1 MMENIPE
8 NNSGQGKNSGS
19 QQAASAGKMLREA
32 REKRGLTVAEV
43 AGQIKFAPRQIE
55 ALEADDFKN
64 LPEAAFLRG
73 FVRSY
78 AKILRLDAEILLA
91 SLPLTKAPA
100 LETPPAAVDVPFPSE
115 QSNRQQNIIWLSAA
129 IVLAL
134 MVAGFSYWHF
144 KAPPRHAKELLKEA
158 SKELSKEQPIEQPK
172 EQPKEQFREEFRE
185 EFKEQP
191 REQPEAKRTEVPVA
205 RVPSSKMLSEPLVLK
220 SSTIDPIV
228 HATPKLRSSGAA
240 SSVREAKT
248 LAAKRSASA
257 KKAAS
262 ELASASSV
270 TSPGTSEA
278 PSELLLLFGD
288 ESWTEIKDRD
298 GNILSSQVN
307 PPGSELRVQGNP
319 PFSMLIG
326 HAASASLFFQGKEV
340 NLKPYINQYSEVAH
354 LKLK

>member
-8 NNSGQGKNSGS
+8 NNSGQGNNSGPK
-19 QQAASAGKMLREA
+19 QAVSAGKMLREA

-91 SLPLTKAPA
+91 CLPLPKAPA
-100 LETPPAAVDVPFPSE
+100 LETPPAAADVPFPSE

-129 IVLAL
+129 TVLAL

-144 KAPPRHAKELLKEA
+144 KAPPRHAKELLKETP
-158 SKELSKEQPIEQPK
+158 KELSKEQQPIEQPIEQPK
-172 EQPKEQFREEFRE
+172 EQPKEQ
-185 EFKEQP
+185 
-191 REQPEAKRTEVPVA
+191 PEAIRTEAPVA
-205 RVPSSKMLSEPLVLK
+205 RLPSAKMLAEPLVLK
-220 SSTIDPIV
+220 SSTIEPIV
-228 HATPKLRSSGAA
+228 RATPKLRSSGAA

-257 KKAAS
+257 RKTAS

-270 TSPGTSEA
+270 TPSGTIDA
-278 PSELLLLFGD
+278 PSELLLLFGE

>member
-1 MMENIPE
+1 MMENSPE
-8 NNSGQGKNSGS
+8 NNSGQDNNSGVKQPVS
-19 QQAASAGKMLREA
+19 TGRMLREA

-91 SLPLTKAPA
+91 SLPQAKAPA
-100 LETPPAAVDVPFPSE
+100 LEMTPAAVDVPFPSE

-129 IVLAL
+129 TVLAL
-134 MVAGFSYWHF
+134 LVAGFSYWHF
-144 KAPPRHAKELLKEA
+144 KAPPRHAKELLKETP
-158 SKELSKEQPIEQPK
+158 KELSKEQPIEQPK
-172 EQPKEQFREEFRE
+172 EQLK
-185 EFKEQP
+185 
-191 REQPEAKRTEVPVA
+191 EQPEATRTEAPVV
-205 RVPSSKMLSEPLVLK
+205 RLPSAKMLAEPLVLK
-220 SSTIDPIV
+220 SSTIEPI
-228 HATPKLRSSGAA
+228 ARAAKLRSSGAA

-248 LAAKRSASA
+248 QAAARSASA
-257 KKAAS
+257 KKSAS
-262 ELASASSV
+262 QSSSASSV
-270 TSPGTSEA
+270 TPSGTMAET
-278 PSELLLLFGD
+278 SELLLVFGD

-298 GNILSSQVN
+298 GNILSSQIN

-326 HAASASLFFQGKEV
+326 HAASASLFFQGREV
-340 NLKPYINQYSEVAH
+340 DLKPYINQYSEVAH

>member
-1 MMENIPE
+1 
-8 NNSGQGKNSGS
+8 
-19 QQAASAGKMLREA
+19 MLREA

-91 SLPLTKAPA
+91 SLPLPKAPA
-100 LETPPAAVDVPFPSE
+100 LERPPAAADVPFPSE

-129 IVLAL
+129 TVLAL

-144 KAPPRHAKELLKEA
+144 KAPPRHAKELLKETP
-158 SKELSKEQPIEQPK
+158 KELSKEQPIEQPK
-172 EQPKEQFREEFRE
+172 EQPKEQF
-185 EFKEQP
+185 K
-191 REQPEAKRTEVPVA
+191 EQPEATRTEAPVA
-205 RVPSSKMLSEPLVLK
+205 RLPSAKMLTEPLVLK
-220 SSTIDPIV
+220 SSTIEPIV
-228 HATPKLRSSGAA
+228 RATPKLRSSGAA

-257 KKAAS
+257 KKTAS

-270 TSPGTSEA
+270 TPSGAIDA

-298 GNILSSQVN
+298 GNILSSQIN

-340 NLKPYINQYSEVAH
+340 DLKPYINQYSEVAH

>member
-8 NNSGQGKNSGS
+8 NNSGQDNNSGPK
-19 QQAASAGKMLREA
+19 QAASAGKMLREA

-91 SLPLTKAPA
+91 SLPLAKAPA
-100 LETPPAAVDVPFPSE
+100 LEAPTAAVDVPFPSE
-115 QSNRQQNIIWLSAA
+115 QSNRQQNMIWLGAA

-144 KAPPRHAKELLKEA
+144 KSPPRHAKELLKETP
-158 SKELSKEQPIEQPK
+158 KELSKEQPIEQP
-172 EQPKEQFREEFRE
+172 RE

-191 REQPEAKRTEVPVA
+191 REQPETKRTEAPVA
-205 RVPSSKMLSEPLVLK
+205 RLPSSKMLSEPLVLK
-220 SSTIDPIV
+220 PSTIDPIV

-240 SSVREAKT
+240 SSVRDAKT
-248 LAAKRSASA
+248 LAAKRTASA
-257 KKAAS
+257 RKTAS
-262 ELASASSV
+262 ELAPASSV
-270 TSPGTSEA
+270 ASSGTSEA

-326 HAASASLFFQGKEV
+326 HAASASLFFQGKEI

-354 LKLK
+354 LNLK

>member
-1 MMENIPE
+1 MENIPE
-8 NNSGQGKNSGS
+8 NNSGQDNNSGPK
-19 QQAASAGKMLREA
+19 QAASAGKMLREA

-91 SLPLTKAPA
+91 SLPLAKAPA
-100 LETPPAAVDVPFPSE
+100 LEIPPAAADVPFPSD
-115 QSNRQQNIIWLSAA
+115 QSNRQQNIIWLGAA

-144 KAPPRHAKELLKEA
+144 KSPPRHAKELLKETP
-158 SKELSKEQPIEQPK
+158 KELSKEQPIEQPR
-172 EQPKEQFREEFRE
+172 EQPRE

-191 REQPEAKRTEVPVA
+191 REQPETKRTEAPVA
-205 RVPSSKMLSEPLVLK
+205 RLPSSKMLSEPLVLK
-220 SSTIDPIV
+220 PSTIEPIAR
-228 HATPKLRSSGAA
+228 ATPKLHSSVAA
-240 SSVREAKT
+240 SSVRDAKT
-248 LAAKRSASA
+248 LAAKRTASVR
-257 KKAAS
+257 KTAS
-262 ELASASSV
+262 ELAPASSV
-270 TSPGTSEA
+270 ASSGTSEA

-326 HAASASLFFQGKEV
+326 HAASASLFFQGKEI

-354 LKLK
+354 LNLK

>member
-8 NNSGQGKNSGS
+8 NNSGQGDNSGPK
-19 QQAASAGKMLREA
+19 QAVSAGKMLREA

-91 SLPLTKAPA
+91 SLPQAKAPA
-100 LETPPAAVDVPFPSE
+100 LEMTPAAVDVPFPSE

-129 IVLAL
+129 TVLAL
-134 MVAGFSYWHF
+134 LVAGFSYWHF
-144 KAPPRHAKELLKEA
+144 KAPPRHAKELLKETPKETP
-158 SKELSKEQPIEQPK
+158 KELSKEQPIEQSK
-172 EQPKEQFREEFRE
+172 EQLK
-185 EFKEQP
+185 
-191 REQPEAKRTEVPVA
+191 EQPEATRTEAPVV
-205 RVPSSKMLSEPLVLK
+205 RLPSAKMLAEPLVLK
-220 SSTIDPIV
+220 SSTIEPI
-228 HATPKLRSSGAA
+228 ARAAKLRSSGAA

-248 LAAKRSASA
+248 QAAARSASA

-262 ELASASSV
+262 QSSSASSV
-270 TSPGTSEA
+270 TPSGAMAET
-278 PSELLLLFGD
+278 SELLLVFGD
-288 ESWTEIKDRD
+288 ESWTEIKDKD
-298 GNILSSQVN
+298 GNILSSQIN
-307 PPGSELRVQGNP
+307 PPGSELRVQGSP

-340 NLKPYINQYSEVAH
+340 DLKPYINQYSEVAH
-354 LKLK
+354 LTLK